1 MYAIILRYKQPLTEV
16 DKHIAAHRDW
26 LRKNYAAG
34 NFLISGRQRSGV
46 GGFILAAPMERAQL
60 DGILAG
66 DPFGQN
72 DVADYEVIEVAPSMA
87 DERLSFLIEK

>member
-1 MYAIILRYKQPLTEV
+1 MYAIILRYKRPLTEV

-26 LRKNYAAG
+26 LRKNCAAG
-34 NFLISGRQRSGV
+34 NFLVSGRHRSGV
-46 GGFILAAPMERAQL
+46 GGFILAAAVERPQL
-60 DGILAG
+60 DAILAG

-72 DVADYEVIEVAPSMA
+72 DVTDYEVIEVAPSMA